1 MSGVIRTAYR
11 RAWWALLLRGL
22 FALAIGI
29 VILWRPFDSI
39 AVFALVIAWWALFS
53 GVIQVVHA
61 FELRAVYSRWWIPL
75 LSGLVGIIFGI
86 AAFYYYPTLSLAFAV
101 VWVAWWLLLTGA
113 IGLFAAMM
121 ERRLGV
127 RWGWTLAFG
136 IAALLAG
143 VFALMSPPATLAA
156 IMGLISAFA
165 IVSGVLLVMAAIA
178 LASLKMDVA
187 DTVHTAGA

>member
-39 AVFALVIAWWALFS
+39 AVFALVIAWWALFT

-61 FELRAVYSRWWIPL
+61 FELRAVYSRWWILL

-86 AAFYYYPTLSLAFAV
+86 AAFYYYPSLSLAFAV
-101 VWVAWWLLLTGA
+101 IWVAWWLLLTGA
-113 IGLFAAMM
+113 LGIFAAMM
-121 ERRLGV
+121 ERGFGI

-136 IAALLAG
+136 IVAIVAG
-143 VFALMSPPATLAA
+143 IFALMSPPATLAA
-156 IMGLISAFA
+156 IMGLIAAFA
-165 IVSGVLLVMAAIA
+165 IVSGVVHVLGAIA
-178 LASLKMDVA
+178 MSSMKSDVA
-187 DTVHTAGA
+187 DALHAAHA